1 MAEDKNRNELNAF
14 ANILGDILVELQI
27 QRQENAVNTRSI
39 ISAFDRSMTLVVD
52 KLTAIDKKLEKLT
65 TLDERVTTLERR
77 LDDLEKRAG

>member
-1 MAEDKNRNELNAF
+1 MAEDKNRNELSAF
-14 ANILGDILVELQI
+14 ANIPGDILVELQI